1 MAEKVYSFTDEDG
14 NVVRY
19 KVKEQL
25 SLNQNDY
32 LVMCPENDNAHM
44 EVYKFTEEALELVE
58 NPKELTM
65 IKSASHVM

>member
-25 SLNQNDY
+25 SLN
-32 LVMCPENDNAHM
+32 NAHM